1 MKKLISFVSLSILS
15 LSAMAVNI
23 SFDGV
28 ANGVTTFSYD
38 ADSDSNPDAVFT
50 KIGSGAWSFGGPTA
64 SQFVSTPGLTAGSAS
79 GDDLRVDF
87 PNGAKTIVGF
97 AFARSDPCSARAVG
111 YSNSSEEAEL
121 RIYDSAG
128 LLLGSSSVTPTCTLN
143 TSGSFVE
150 GEVTVSFVGTAS
162 YAVVDFKGSEAYIL
176 DNFNGTFGSV
186 EIAAAAA
193 AATPVAVPT
202 LSEWAMILLASLM
215 AVFTFR
221 TLRRK

>member
-50 KIGSGAWSFGGPTA
+50 KIGSGPWSFGGPTA
-64 SQFVSTPGLTAGSAS
+64 SQFVSQPGLVAGSAS

-87 PNGAKTIVGF
+87 PNGAKTTVGF
-97 AFARSDPCSARAVG
+97 AFARSDSCSGRAVG

-121 RIYDSAG
+121 RLYDSGG

-143 TSGSFVE
+143 TSGSYVE

-162 YAVVDFKGSEAYIL
+162 YAVVDFKGSTAYIL

-186 EIAAAAA
+186 EIAAAA
-193 AATPVAVPT
+193 TPVAVPT
-202 LSEWAMILLASLM
+202 LSEWAMIFLASLM

>member
-1 MKKLISFVSLSILS
+1 
-15 LSAMAVNI
+15 MAVNI

-28 ANGVTTFSYD
+28 ADGVTTFSYD

-50 KIGSGAWSFGGPTA
+50 KIGAGTWSFGGPTA
-64 SQFVSTPGLTAGSAS
+64 SQFVSTPGLTASSAS

-87 PNGAKTIVGF
+87 SNGAKTTVGF
-97 AFARSDPCSARAVG
+97 AFARSDSCVGKLIG

-121 RIYDSAG
+121 RLYDSG
-128 LLLGSSSVTPTCTLN
+128 GVLLGSSSITPTCILN
-143 TSGSFVE
+143 TLESFVE
-150 GEVTVSFVGTAS
+150 AEVTVSFAGTAA
-162 YAVVDFKGSEAYIL
+162 YAIVDFKGSTAYIL

-186 EIAAAAA
+186 EIAA